1 MKKLLGRLTT
11 ILVYA
16 LTFLTPAAIVQI
28 YSRFVD
34 PMTPSE
40 VWMATLAGTVA
51 MLILAAISGFSG
63 RKPPAAKLARR
74 YPNVK
79 AVRNDTLVIKDP
91 GSQAETLFRWND
103 KEKLWE
109 SDHGTYLDEDH
120 LDEWLK
126 QRASDRQWA
135 NNEMKK
141 LRQRNTAF
149 DRDID
154 ALGQKKKR

>member
-1 MKKLLGRLTT
+1 MKKLFGRLTT

-16 LTFLTPAAIVQI
+16 LTFLTPAVIVQI

-40 VWMATLAGTVA
+40 VWMATLGGTVA

-63 RKPPAAKLARR
+63 KKPPAVKMARR

-79 AVRNDTLVIKDP
+79 AVGNDTLVIKDP
-91 GSQAETLFRWND
+91 GSQAETLFRWNE
-103 KEKLWE
+103 KEKLCE
-109 SDHGTYLDEDH
+109 SEYGTYLDEDH

-135 NNEMKK
+135 NTQMKN
-141 LRQRNTAF
+141 LRERNTAF

-154 ALGQKKKR
+154 AMGKKKR